1 MKLDPAGTGA
11 LLPPDPAAGT
21 EQQLAAPEVATN
33 TIDSTV
39 DLETNKS
46 KMPKGGE
53 I

>member
-1 MKLDPAGTGA
+1 MMLDPEGTGA
-11 LLPPDPAAGT
+11 LLPPDPAAGS
-21 EQQLAAPEVATN
+21 EQQLAAPEVATD